1 MRMDSRGSMEG
12 EQLDDDDESPRRRRR
27 QIAGWDISALIR
39 IDSRLLRAM
48 ASHDNRPTTTP
59 GALGRR
65 SLSPPKTATE
75 TSPRPK
81 TTLTD
86 RERNS
91 VTSMGHYMETGKVS
105 FSQPIRFSSTHG
117 KNIELSS
124 DRRTACRTDS
134 FCNGITFSNRPIRV
148 GEKVHLKM
156 NKVQLGW
163 RGVLKLGFTM
173 TNPCTV
179 DSDLLPEYAVPD
191 TSKQPRYWALPIM
204 EKYAQKDNIFSFYLT
219 EKGTVNYSINL
230 ENKGVFL
237 EGLDDTKPL
246 WALVDV
252 FGKTEEISIVDE
264 EAAKEAVEAFEKSVG
279 NHKGDGDEDSDH
291 SSRIFFNNARGT
303 NIRLEDKHKV
313 VRRKRNT
320 FWNSLAFTSRPMVTN
335 EMLFVEV
342 LEVNAQY
349 AGSMGFGVTSCD
361 PAKLA
366 SDTEK
371 TGLPDNA
378 DILVMKRT
386 ELSEYWKL
394 SRELKVPSSGDKLS
408 FMITEEGNVHY
419 DVNGA
424 GAMVLLNV
432 DLNIGPLWALFDV
445 YGSTQA
451 IRLLGVIKCEDTL
464 REEEQTQEEDDLE
477 DVLMGTKP
485 RQAEQDAD
493 TECSMCY
500 KKERP
505 KDSVVYPCAHVC
517 LCHLCAIKLKKYIP
531 KAYCP
536 VCSSPVKEVIR
547 LLAF

>member
-1 MRMDSRGSMEG
+1 
-12 EQLDDDDESPRRRRR
+12 
-27 QIAGWDISALIR
+27 
-39 IDSRLLRAM
+39 
-48 ASHDNRPTTTP
+48 
-59 GALGRR
+59 
-65 SLSPPKTATE
+65 
-75 TSPRPK
+75 
-81 TTLTD
+81 
-86 RERNS
+86 
-91 VTSMGHYMETGKVS
+91 
-105 FSQPIRFSSTHG
+105 G

-134 FCNGITFSNRPIRV
+134 FCNGITFSHRPIRM

-163 RGVLKLGFTM
+163 RGVLKLGFTN

-179 DSDLLPEYAVPD
+179 DSESLPEYAVPD
-191 TSKQPRYWALPIM
+191 TSKQARYWALPMM
-204 EKYAQKDNIFSFYLT
+204 EKYAQKDNMFSFYLA
-219 EKGTVNYSINL
+219 EKGTVHYSINL

-246 WALVDV
+246 WALVDI
-252 FGKTEEISIVDE
+252 FGKTEEISIVGEYVCMCVCVFGCMCVCVCVCVCLRKRLSSIILHSLCNTADE

-279 NHKGDGDEDSDH
+279 NHKGDGDDDSDH
-291 SSRIFFNNARGT
+291 SSRISFNDMRGT
-303 NIRLEDKHKV
+303 NMRLEDKHKV

-349 AGSMGFGVTSCD
+349 AGAMGFGVTACD

-378 DILVMKRT
+378 DILVMKRS

-424 GAMVLLNV
+424 GSIVLLNV

-451 IRLLGVIKCEDTL
+451 IRLLGKYKVDYVNLQADISFSPLQYVTFPKLSVFNSSPGVMKCEDTL
-464 REEEQTQEEDDLE
+464 RQVEHAEEEDDLD

-485 RQAEQDAD
+485 KQAELDHD

-547 LLAF
+547 